1 MWRQLSIWWPKR
13 AYNHRMSRELASRY
27 CTEGLA
33 SLNTFK
39 TIVRVFLIRSVQRG
53 FAGMVSRRSRLQ
65 SIVVQ
70 GDIKYRMYG
79 GDTTAILQIFTKNN
93 VLFLSQDLLNLLLQ
107 DKPMGAV
114 SVFMDRNLSL
124 PTFRDD
130 FFFFAWCRRF
140 ACVVV
145 LCVVALRDFFEW
157 VFVEVFLKFWLLE
170 FDVTFPSRF
179 DVTSVINLV
188 TKEGL

>member
-1 MWRQLSIWWPKR
+1 
-13 AYNHRMSRELASRY
+13 MSRELASRY

-130 FFFFAWCRRF
+130 FFFA
-140 ACVVV
+140 
-145 LCVVALRDFFEW
+145 
-157 VFVEVFLKFWLLE
+157 
-170 FDVTFPSRF
+170 
-179 DVTSVINLV
+179 
-188 TKEGL
+188 